1 VNRCGITSLLTAVVF
16 AVGAFALSACGS
28 PSIDRAALKQ
38 EILQKMQAEVGS
50 TSEQAK
56 CFADTIDQFTD
67 SELADLN
74 ASPVPQGVQD
84 KLVTLLMPCLTGLSG
99 SAAPTP

>member
-1 VNRCGITSLLTAVVF
+1 MNRCGVTSLLTAVVF
-16 AVGAFALSACGS
+16 AVGAFAMTSCGS
-28 PSIDRAALKQ
+28 PSVDRAALKQ

-50 TSEQAK
+50 TSEQAE

>member
-1 VNRCGITSLLTAVVF
+1 MNRCGITSLLVAVVL
-16 AVGAFALSACGS
+16 AVGAFAMTACGS

-67 SELADLN
+67 TELAGLN

-99 SAAPTP
+99 SAAPTS

>member
-1 VNRCGITSLLTAVVF
+1 MNRCGITSLLTAVVF
-16 AVGAFALSACGS
+16 AIGAFAMAACGS
-28 PSIDRAALKQ
+28 PTVDRAALKQ

-67 SELADLN
+67 SELAGLN
-74 ASPVPQGVQD
+74 ATPVPQDVQD
-84 KLVTLLMPCLTGLSG
+84 KLVTLLMPCLTGPSG
-99 SAAPTP
+99 SETPTS

>member
-16 AVGAFALSACGS
+16 ALGAFMLTACGS
-28 PSIDRAALKQ
+28 PNVDRAALKQ
-38 EILQKMQAEVGS
+38 EILQKMQAEVGT

-56 CFADTIDQFTD
+56 CFADTIDEFTD
-67 SELADLN
+67 SELAGLN
-74 ASPVPQGVQD
+74 ASPVPQDVQD
-84 KLVTLLMPCLTGLSG
+84 KLVTLLLPCLTGPSG

>member
-16 AVGAFALSACGS
+16 AVGAFVMTACGS

-50 TSEQAK
+50 SSEQAK
-56 CFADTIDQFTD
+56 CFADTIDQFSD
-67 SELADLN
+67 SELAGLN
-74 ASPVPQGVQD
+74 ASPVPQDVQD
-84 KLVTLLMPCLTGLSG
+84 KLVTLLMPCLTGPSE
-99 SAAPTP
+99 SASQTS

>member
-1 VNRCGITSLLTAVVF
+1 VNRCGVTSLLTAVVF

>member
-1 VNRCGITSLLTAVVF
+1 VNRCGVTSLLTAVVF

-56 CFADTIDQFTD
+56 CFADTIDQFND